1 MGANV
6 RDRDEQVLPP
16 TRDDRS
22 RRDRVKHILIAS
34 VLVIIVSALVML
46 GLNALDLVP
55 DLASEEGVSVDQM
68 FAVQIYIIAF
78 IFSLIVVLMLYSVVV
93 FRRKPGD
100 TSDGTYVKGN
110 TPLEITWTV
119 IPLILVM
126 GMGVW
131 GARQLNDIT
140 APDPGELVVEVTG
153 FQWGWRFDYPESGV
167 SSTELY
173 LPRNRQVLFQ
183 LTSIDVIHSFWVPE
197 FRIKQDAVPGRTTYL
212 RVTPTEL
219 GDYSALCAE
228 MCGYAHAAMRAP
240 VVVVEEQEFE
250 AWLDGQVVEAESA
263 GDKTPSEQGA
273 ELAESAGCLA
283 CHSVDGSTM
292 VGPTWLGLF
301 GSERMLEDGTTVVA
315 DEDYLRTSI
324 LEPGSQVVADYPNV
338 MPAAYDL
345 LSDKELAALVE
356 YIRSLSE

>member
-1 MGANV
+1 
-6 RDRDEQVLPP
+6 
-16 TRDDRS
+16 
-22 RRDRVKHILIAS
+22 VKHILIAS
-34 VLVIIVSALVML
+34 VLVVIVSALVML

-55 DLASEEGVSVDQM
+55 ELASEEGISVDQM
-68 FAVQIYIIAF
+68 FAAQIYIIAF
-78 IFSLIVVLMLYSVVV
+78 IFSLIVVLMLYSIVV

-110 TPLEITWTV
+110 TTLEITWTV

-140 APDPGELVVEVTG
+140 APDPNELVVEVTG
-153 FQWGWRFDYPESGV
+153 FQWGWRFDYPEYSV
-167 SSTELY
+167 SSPELY

-197 FRIKQDAVPGRTTYL
+197 FRIKQDAVPGRTTSL

-219 GDYSALCAE
+219 GEYSALCAE

-240 VVVVEEQEFE
+240 VVVLEEQEFE
-250 AWLDGQVVEAESA
+250 AWLDGQVMEAEAA
-263 GDKTPSEQGA
+263 GEKPLGPKVRAEQGA

-292 VGPTWLGLF
+292 VGPTWQGLF
-301 GSERMLEDGTTVVA
+301 GSERLLEDGTTQVA
-315 DEDYLRTSI
+315 DEEYLRTSI

-338 MPAAYDL
+338 MPAAYDM
-345 LSDKELAALVE
+345 LSDEELAAIIE